1 MNSDAI
7 CSQLIY
13 TLLSKGKH
21 ALALQAIQIQPQM
34 YNIAADNNVSIQ
46 NIFSEI
52 ASFVYLMMMPF
63 FYLYL

>member
-1 MNSDAI
+1 MLSVHNSSTHYWAKENMP
-7 CSQLIY
+7 QR
-13 TLLSKGKH
+13 
-21 ALALQAIQIQPQM
+21 LQAIQIQPQM

>member
-1 MNSDAI
+1 MR
-7 CSQLIY
+7 QR
-13 TLLSKGKH
+13 
-21 ALALQAIQIQPQM
+21 LQAIQIQPQM

-63 FYLYL
+63 FICICRVILPVFTVTSHLMF